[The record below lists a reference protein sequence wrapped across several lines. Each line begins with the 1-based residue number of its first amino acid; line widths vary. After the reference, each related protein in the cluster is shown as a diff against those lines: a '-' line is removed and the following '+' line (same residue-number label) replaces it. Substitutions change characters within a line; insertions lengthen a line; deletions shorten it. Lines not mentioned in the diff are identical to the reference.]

1 MSAAASMVSIGD
13 EGVLNKEV
21 SSTLR
26 DVWIDRDLGWL
37 DFNDRVLAEALDER
51 TPLLERA
58 KFLAIVTSNL
68 DEFFMKRIAVLRKVS
83 TQEGVGLLGRVR
95 ERILNSVHVQAGCF
109 RNTIVPELARHG
121 VHLLKWDELTIAQQA
136 EVSAYFDSQISPALT
151 PLVFDPAHPFPFIS
165 NLSTSLAFMLE
176 DQNRVTISYARVKV
190 PSVLKQWIAIEADA
204 PDGHRIFAPL
214 YEVIRGNVHKLY
226 GGMKLTATT
235 LFRITR
241 DAEVEIDDDS
251 DEALREQVREQVRLR
266 RYEPVVRIE
275 FAPGSDQSIRAMLQ
289 ERFELSALDVYDSPG
304 ELDYTSLFQI
314 AGLPIPALRDAA
326 WCPLTPDAIEE
337 SPDIFAAIRAADVLV
352 HHPYDSFEDTV
363 EEFIAA
369 AAKDPET
376 LP

>member
-1 MSAAASMVSIGD
+1 
-13 EGVLNKEV
+13 
-21 SSTLR
+21 
-26 DVWIDRDLGWL
+26 
-37 DFNDRVLAEALDER
+37 
-51 TPLLERA
+51 
-58 KFLAIVTSNL
+58 
-68 DEFFMKRIAVLRKVS
+68 
-83 TQEGVGLLGRVR
+83 
-95 ERILNSVHVQAGCF
+95 
-109 RNTIVPELARHG
+109 
-121 VHLLKWDELTIAQQA
+121 
-136 EVSAYFDSQISPALT
+136 
-151 PLVFDPAHPFPFIS
+151 
-165 NLSTSLAFMLE
+165 
-176 DQNRVTISYARVKV
+176 V